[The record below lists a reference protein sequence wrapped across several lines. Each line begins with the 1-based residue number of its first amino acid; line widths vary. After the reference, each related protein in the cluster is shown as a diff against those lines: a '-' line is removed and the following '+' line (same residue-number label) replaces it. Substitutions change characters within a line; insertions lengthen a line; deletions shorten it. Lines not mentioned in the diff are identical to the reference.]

1 LELRIR
7 RNAAWAVAEVTV
19 SSIVLFFLFR
29 IIVGQLGVKAL
40 GIWSL
45 VLATTSLGRLA
56 DLGTATGLGRFVAI
70 AGAREQKDKTVRY
83 LETAIITNFVLYLSI
98 ALIFWAPAYFA
109 LSLTTSGEALS
120 IARALL
126 PYSLVSF
133 TLIGVA
139 GAVTGAIVGQQR
151 SDQKSMITIVGL
163 FLQLIASVFFIPL
176 AGLRGLAWA
185 QIAQYGVVI
194 ALGWFLFLKN
204 YKGTWSFRF
213 PHQWHKDTFKELVG
227 FGIKLQAAT
236 IASFLYDPVVKY
248 LMSSIGGLEALGF
261 YEMAQRLVQQARQIV
276 VMPNQVL
283 MPGFAHLLERQ
294 PETVA
299 RLYHKAMTLT
309 LLGGMALLGS
319 VALASPLISYIWIGH
334 VAEFFVTF
342 TLILSASWFVNL
354 VGAPAYLLG
363 VATGRIWWNVCGHA
377 VTTGGALAA
386 GFVLGHFWRATGV
399 AVGAGAAL
407 ACGSLLSMV
416 MNCRRLNIH
425 PLPGLNDFRLTARDA
440 AALIKSKYAF
450 MRRNPT

>member
-7 RNAAWAVAEVTV
+7 RNAAWAVAEVAV
-19 SSIVLFFLFR
+19 SAIVLFFLFR

-70 AGAREQKDKTVRY
+70 AGAREEKDKTVRY
-83 LETAIITNFVLYLSI
+83 VETAIVTNLVLYLAI
-98 ALIFWAPAYFA
+98 ALVFWAPAYFA
-109 LSLTTSGEALS
+109 LSLTTSGEALAT
-120 IARALL
+120 ARALL

-133 TLIGVA
+133 MLIGVT
-139 GAVTGAIVGQQR
+139 GAITGAIVGQQR
-151 SDQKSMITIVGL
+151 SDQKSMITIAGLLLQLVASL
-163 FLQLIASVFFIPL
+163 FLIPL
-176 AGLRGLAWA
+176 GGLRGLAWA
-185 QIAQYGVVI
+185 QIAQYGLVI
-194 ALGWFLFLKN
+194 TLGWLLFLRN
-204 YKGTWSFRF
+204 YQGAWSFRF
-213 PHQWHKDTFKELVG
+213 PHRWHRDTFRELVG
-227 FGIKLQAAT
+227 FGVKLQAAT

-261 YEMAQRLVQQARQIV
+261 YEMAQRLVQQARQAV

-294 PETVA
+294 PETIA

-309 LLGGMALLGS
+309 VLAGFALLGA

-342 TLILSASWFVNL
+342 TLILAASWLANL
-354 VGAPAYLLG
+354 IAAPAYLLG
-363 VATGRIWWNVCGHA
+363 VASGRIWWNICGHA

-386 GFVLGHFWRATGV
+386 GFVLGHFWGATGV
-399 AVGAGAAL
+399 AMGAGIAL
-407 ACGSLLSMV
+407 ASGSLLSMV
-416 MNCRRLNIH
+416 MNCRRLNISA
-425 PLPGLNDFRLTARDA
+425 LPRLHDFRLLALDA
-440 AALIKSKYAF
+440 AALRAKYAF
-450 MRRNPT
+450 VRRNPT